1 MPRIQTQ
8 DYCMEDSCAIHY
20 TNNACMSLMVI
31 NNLSIIVTYYVS
43 YTYSRG
49 SLRGHF
55 DLWPIFSGNPENFDA
70 IHVFEL
76 QPHPQPLTSSLLS
89 RSSSKLKKKCI
100 CRGSSLQK
108 AASSSFPFFV
118 RSFYSSASV

>member
-43 YTYSRG
+43 YIVGAASEV
-49 SLRGHF
+49 
-55 DLWPIFSGNPENFDA
+55 I
-70 IHVFEL
+70 
-76 QPHPQPLTSSLLS
+76 LTSGLFSVEILEILMLFMFLSCGLTHSL
-89 RSSSKLKKKCI
+89 
-100 CRGSSLQK
+100 
-108 AASSSFPFFV
+108 
-118 RSFYSSASV
+118 